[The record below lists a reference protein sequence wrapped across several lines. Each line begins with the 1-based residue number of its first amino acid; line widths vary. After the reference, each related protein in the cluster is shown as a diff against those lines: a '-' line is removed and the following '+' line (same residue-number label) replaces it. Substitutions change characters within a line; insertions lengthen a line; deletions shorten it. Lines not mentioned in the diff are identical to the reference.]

1 MRLVTILLIA
11 AFISVVS
18 CSKPTEDANKTTPA
32 SGVVSSPSPAST
44 SEAAGGT
51 APKEPGDTSPETFEG
66 VAGVTEVKR
75 LEMEPVILKEIRTG
89 SHPQFDRVVFEFQ
102 GDKVPG
108 YRVEFVKKPLV
119 TCGAGD
125 TVQVNG
131 SDYLSVRLL
140 PAQAHTNDGKATINQ
155 REFTPNMQVIKQMK
169 SLCDFEA
176 DVQWVL
182 GLSSANHYRVLEL
195 LNPSRLV
202 VDVRH

>member
-1 MRLVTILLIA
+1 MRFVTILLIA
-11 AFISVVS
+11 ACVSAFS
-18 CSKPTEDANKTTPA
+18 CSKPAEETNKTAPA
-32 SGVVSSPSPAST
+32 SGVVSSPSPAGT
-44 SEAAGGT
+44 SQARGGR
-51 APKEPGDTSPETFEG
+51 APKEAGDTSPETFEG

-75 LEMEPVILKEIRTG
+75 LEMEPVVLKEIRTG

-108 YRVEFVKKPLV
+108 YRVEFVKQPLV

-125 TVQVNG
+125 AVQVNG
-131 SDYLSVRLL
+131 SSFLSVRLL
-140 PAQAHTNDGKATINQ
+140 PAQAHTNDGKATIKQ
-155 REFTPNMQVIKQMK
+155 REFAPDMQVIKQLK

-182 GLSSANHYRVLEL
+182 GLSSPNNYRVLEL

-202 VDVRH
+202 IDVRH